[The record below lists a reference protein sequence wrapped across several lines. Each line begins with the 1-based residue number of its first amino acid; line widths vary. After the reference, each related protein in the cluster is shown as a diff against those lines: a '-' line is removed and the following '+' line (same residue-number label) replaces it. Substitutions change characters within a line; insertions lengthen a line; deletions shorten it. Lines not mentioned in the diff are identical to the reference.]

1 MDEGGTA
8 LCWQDPRIERT
19 RRVVL
24 DAAIALLIEGGY
36 RAVTMEAVASASG
49 VAKSTIYRH
58 WSNRDALISDAF
70 HVLKPPIPV
79 PVEGDVR
86 SKVTVLLEHLAR
98 TLVSSTW
105 SSCLPALIDAAE
117 RDPDARELHCGL
129 ARAGR
134 QVLVDLL
141 AEGIR
146 TGELPADTDPGLLAE
161 ALAGAILLRRLMS
174 PEPLD
179 PADVPRLV
187 AQLWPADVIAPR

>member
-1 MDEGGTA
+1 MLE
-8 LCWQDPRIERT
+8 
-19 RRVVL
+19 
-24 DAAIALLIEGGY
+24 AAIALLIEGGY
-36 RAVTMEAVASASG
+36 PAVTMEAVAAASG

-58 WSNRDALISDAF
+58 WSNRDVLISDAF
-70 HVLKPPIPV
+70 HALKPPIPA

-86 SKVTVLLEHLAR
+86 SRVTVLLEHLAR

-117 RDPDARELHCGL
+117 RDPEARELHCGL

-141 AEGIR
+141 VEGIQN
-146 TGELPADTDPGLLAE
+146 GELPADTDPGLLAE
-161 ALAGAILLRRLMS
+161 ALAGAIMLRRLMS

-179 PADVPRLV
+179 PAGVPRLV
-187 AQLWPADVIAPR
+187 AQLWPADATAPR